1 MSHNW
6 NVGDLTIGHK
16 DMLTNQEEIMW
27 RVLLHTLSR
36 RVLHIRKRKVFS
48 RRLSR
53 TMKSWQPPRNCFT
66 SSLDA
71 RVSWSQASSRS
82 NVRVRWTKFCSSC
95 SYPRRLEISLGQT
108 AAESDATFKHLTCTV
123 PRTSYLV
130 PRTSYLIARTAYLVP
145 RTSYRVPRTSYLV
158 PRTSYLV
165 PRASYLVPR
174 TSYLYLGRYLGGT
187 FNFIL
192 ACDLHTTI

>member
-53 TMKSWQPPRNCFT
+53 TMKSWQSPRNCFT

-71 RVSWSQASSRS
+71 RVSWSEASSRS
-82 NVRVRWTKFCSSC
+82 NVRVRWTKFWTTWDKSGSNGGWIGCYIQTPHLYGT
-95 SYPRRLEISLGQT
+95 SYLI
-108 AAESDATFKHLTCTV
+108 

-130 PRTSYLIARTAYLVP
+130 PHS
-145 RTSYRVPRTSYLV
+145 SYRVPRTSYLV
-158 PRTSYLV
+158 PRT
-165 PRASYLVPR
+165 ACLVPR
-174 TSYLYLGRYLGGT
+174 TLYLYLSFKVQVCNNYSRIS
-187 FNFIL
+187 IL
-192 ACDLHTTI
+192 ACDLQTTI